1 MKIGQ
6 KLATVSAQV
15 EKFWKSG
22 QKLDQKQ
29 NQRVIGPLGWM
40 KLRPI
45 VDTHLLFTPYRLSY
59 SRNSHALLGKIEH
72 NC

>member
-15 EKFWKSG
+15 EKFCKSR

-29 NQRVIGPLGWM
+29 NWRVFDPLG
-40 KLRPI
+40 
-45 VDTHLLFTPYRLSY
+45 
-59 SRNSHALLGKIEH
+59 
-72 NC
+72 